1 MAEISKITLP
11 NGNTYDLKDAA
22 ARQSIGSLQTSI
34 NNYNTSALH
43 FVGETTTELKD
54 GGNAATLTLKDM
66 PESAAAHT
74 VVSGDVAIYQEKE
87 FVATVAVKTGASGI
101 QKIVTWHEFGSTG
114 SLKALAFKDSA
125 SASYTPAGSVSQPT
139 FTGAE
144 TTVNVEGTASA
155 TPTARLIF
163 EDPNDGTTMIP
174 AHQSGDNNYIQGAPK
189 AKATGAKVTLN
200 TSSIQQ
206 ITGVGTL
213 PAMTTSVSGET
224 LTLGWNAG
232 TLPTKAAVT
241 VATGV
246 NSVTQPTVTIGTMD
260 ITFNPLSATVNS
272 TGKVT
277 PSGTVSKPT
286 FAGSAATISVK

>member
-1 MAEISKITLP
+1 MAEIGKITLP
-11 NGNTYDLKDAA
+11 NGSTYDLKDAA

-87 FVATVAVKTGASGI
+87 FVATVAVKTGPSGT
-101 QKIVTWHEFGSTG
+101 QQIVTWHEFGSTG

-139 FTGAE
+139 FTGTEA
-144 TTVNVEGTASA
+144 TVNVEGTASA
-155 TPTARLIF
+155 TPTARLVF
-163 EDPNDGTTMIP
+163 DDPNGATVSLP
-174 AHQSGDNNYIQGAPK
+174 VHSPGDNNYIQGAPK